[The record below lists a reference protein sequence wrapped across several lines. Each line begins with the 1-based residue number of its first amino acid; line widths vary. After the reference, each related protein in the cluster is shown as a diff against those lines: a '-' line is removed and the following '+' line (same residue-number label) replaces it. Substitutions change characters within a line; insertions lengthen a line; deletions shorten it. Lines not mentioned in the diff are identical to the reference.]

1 MHTTPQLLPV
11 LERAKR
17 AYILWADYHQS
28 LPKTRR
34 YTLGGKID
42 GLLIDVIESMA
53 AASFLP
59 RGDKLPYVRLAIR
72 KLDTLKVLLMVLWES
87 KSLDTKK
94 YIALSELLQEIGRM
108 LGGWHGQL
116 VKQHGQNEGG
126 P

>member
-1 MHTTPQLLPV
+1 MQNTLPLLPV

-17 AYILWADYHQS
+17 AYTLWSGYHQE

-42 GLLIDVIESMA
+42 GLFIDIIESMA

-59 RGDKLPYVRLAIR
+59 KGDKLPHIRLAIR
-72 KLDTLKVLLMVLWES
+72 KLDTLKILLMVLWES
-87 KSLDTKK
+87 KSLDSKK
-94 YIALSELLQEIGRM
+94 YIALSELLAEMGRM
-108 LGGWHGQL
+108 LGGWNGQL
-116 VKQHGQNEGG
+116 VKQSETG